1 MGVGEDV
8 IVRTTTPDD
17 APALAAI
24 YGHHCRHGFGTFE
37 EQAPS
42 SEEMAARLAAVQ
54 GRGLPYLVAEIDG
67 EVAGF
72 AYAGP
77 FRPRAAYRYTVED
90 SVYLAPDRVGQGIGK
105 ALLTRVIAGCEALG
119 LRQMVAVIGDSENAA
134 SIGLHRSLGFT
145 HQGVGKSFG
154 YKLGRW
160 VDIVWMQR
168 PLNEGA
174 STAPDAKGL
183 DLRGG

>member
-1 MGVGEDV
+1 MGKDV
-8 IVRTTTPDD
+8 IIRAATSGD

-24 YGHHCRHGFGTFE
+24 YGHHCCHGLGTFE

-42 SEEMAARLAAVQ
+42 AEEMAARRAAVQ
-54 GRGLPYLVAEIDG
+54 ARGLPYLVAEIDG

-90 SVYLAPDRVGQGIGK
+90 SVYLAPGRLGQGIGK
-105 ALLTRVIAGCEALG
+105 ALLTRVIADCEALG

-145 HQGVGKSFG
+145 HQGVGRNFG

-168 PLNEGA
+168 TLNEGA
-174 STAPDAKGL
+174 ATAPNAEGL